1 MHAEILPAVEG
12 WLLRSR
18 EFASLPDSRAR
29 LRTDALRRDLKT
41 LNLPIPATRDVS
53 FLNDESSVA
62 GICYV
67 LEGSRLGA
75 AYLCA
80 LLGKSD
86 ASLPTAFLRHGAGRS
101 HWKTFLGW
109 LTEQECSGSAVERA
123 VFSARQ
129 VFDSYLKA
137 LLEQDNNRMRVFG
150 TS

>member
-1 MHAEILPAVEG
+1 M
-12 WLLRSR
+12 LRSS